1 MEHSKRYSAIY
12 RVGRIFTT
20 FYMKL
25 KYGYR
30 TNKPEAAEGPY
41 IVMANHTTE
50 EDMFMLGA
58 AFKKPM
64 YIVVGEHLTRSKHG
78 KLIFKYLQPIPI
90 FKGSVAAAPVR
101 EIMRRIKDGYN
112 IMIFPE
118 GSRSFNGVTEPV
130 EVSSGKMVKACRC
143 GLYTYRTKGG
153 YFMAP
158 RWGKYFRNGHCE
170 GEVVHYYS
178 PEALSKMSAEEI
190 TAHINEDI
198 YENAHET
205 QRQWMKPYRGKNLAE
220 GIENYCIICPECGA
234 YDALKSEGNRF
245 YCGSCGLKGEYLE
258 TGFFSGEKLPFDNVL
273 DWGRWQEK
281 RFDEDLAKKPEQEL
295 LFQEDDVTLY
305 EVSEDHVQTTIG
317 TGTLLAYKDHLE
329 MLGNRWDFSAIPT
342 MSMLY
347 YGKTLLFMDGKRH
360 LGITGEHFHA
370 WKENRLYENFKKSE
384 VSVEK

>member
-1 MEHSKRYSAIY
+1 MEHPRRYSVIY

-20 FYMKL
+20 LYMKL

-30 TNKPEAAEGPY
+30 TNRPEPSDGPY

-50 EDMFMLGA
+50 EDMFMVGA

-64 YIVVGEHLTRSKHG
+64 YFVVGEHLIRSKNG
-78 KLIFKYLQPIPI
+78 PKIFKYCEPIAI
-90 FKGSVAAAPVR
+90 FKGSVAAAPAR

-130 EVSSGKMVKACRC
+130 SVATGKMVKACRC

-158 RWGKYFRNGHCE
+158 RWGYSFRKGHCE
-170 GEVVHYYS
+170 GEVVRYYS
-178 PEALSKMSAEEI
+178 PDELSKMSAEEV
-190 TAHINEDI
+190 TEAINRDL

-205 QRQWMKPYRGKNLAE
+205 QRQWMKPYKGKNLAE
-220 GIENYCIICPECGA
+220 GIGNYCLICP
-234 YDALKSEGNRF
+234 K
-245 YCGSCGLKGEYLE
+245 CGSYDTIESKGNEFGCKNCGLRGEYLE
-258 TGFFSGEKLPFDNVL
+258 TGFLAGKDLPFDNVL

-281 RFDEDLAKKPEQEL
+281 RFDEDLQKKADDEP
-295 LFQEDDVTLY
+295 LFTEETVTIY
-305 EVSEDHVQTTIG
+305 EVSDDHVQTTLG
-317 TGTLLAYKDHLE
+317 TGTLTAYRDRLE
-329 MLGNRWDFSAIPT
+329 MLGNIWYFAEIPA

-360 LGITGEHFHA
+360 LGITGDHFHA
-370 WKENRLYENFKKSE
+370 WKENRLYEKCHDLS
-384 VSVEK
+384 